1 MNKENQKNQQI
12 FRAPKISPQN
22 FRRELIS
29 LQIQVPKWKRI
40 LEKSVT
46 AIEDLPKICS
56 SELEQISE
64 VIKIYPMCVNPYYLS
79 LIKEKDDAIY
89 KQCIP
94 SVQELKDNLQP
105 DPLAEERTSPVQ
117 GLIHRYPDRVL
128 LSVSNKC
135 AMYCRFSL
143 LPKTK
148 ILMDNLSE
156 KNIEEVKKFDKI
168 ISHKGKIQC
177 VYEIFKR
184 RYNKPI
190 LQIKSE
196 RNLNINI
203 TEEHPLLVLKR
214 KKILCNQGKWR
225 ICKPNSTFCKK
236 RHPNRTT
243 NFKPA
248 FIYAKEIVIGDYIA
262 TPILKNNKEAKY
274 NNSDLAYLMGLY
286 LAEGDLPMRKNGD
299 SMGVR
304 FSFGHKEEKTL
315 AKIAKEKA
323 EKISNAKIYLKC
335 YPKKSVCYVRIFD
348 KKLAEIF
355 KKELGKYS
363 SKKRL
368 SKEIIFNSSD
378 QFKLSLLKGYL
389 DGDGTIYTRKSSY
402 GKLREISFAT
412 ASRDLASQIFMI
424 LTQLG
429 FMPSLY
435 ISTSEINK
443 RKWSS
448 KVKNII
454 IAKNPRYCIR
464 IGHKEGWNKWFKING
479 EKKYQTHSFN
489 IKDYMFSKVTS
500 IKRKNYNG
508 LTYDLS
514 VEKDESYVANFISVH
529 NCTRKRKVG
538 TEKMIITKKQ
548 ILAGINYIE
557 CHPEIRDVVLSGGD
571 PLMLEDSEIEW
582 VLKKLKEIKHVE
594 IIRIGTRVPCSLPQ
608 RITPELCN
616 MLKKYHPLYIN
627 THFNHPDEITEEA
640 KEACELLADAG
651 IPLGNQSVLLKG
663 INDDPA
669 IMKKLVQKLLTIRIK
684 PYYIYQAD
692 MVKGT
697 NHFRTKVSKGIEI
710 IRSLRGFTSGMA
722 VPHYVIDSPEGGGKI
737 PLLPEYLKKY
747 RWGKVTLRNYKG
759 EERVY
764 IDP

>member
-1 MNKENQKNQQI
+1 MNKEK
-12 FRAPKISPQN
+12 
-22 FRRELIS
+22 ELIS
-29 LQIQVPKWKRI
+29 LQIQVPEWKRI
-40 LEKSVT
+40 LEKSAT
-46 AIEDLPKICS
+46 AIEDLPKICN
-56 SELEQISE
+56 SELERISE
-64 VIKIYPMCVNPYYLS
+64 VIKIYPMCVNLYYLS

-135 AMYCRFSL
+135 AMYCRF
-143 LPKTK
+143 
-148 ILMDNLSE
+148 
-156 KNIEEVKKFDKI
+156 
-168 ISHKGKIQC
+168 
-177 VYEIFKR
+177 
-184 RYNKPI
+184 
-190 LQIKSE
+190 
-196 RNLNINI
+196 
-203 TEEHPLLVLKR
+203 
-214 KKILCNQGKWR
+214 
-225 ICKPNSTFCKK
+225 
-236 RHPNRTT
+236 
-243 NFKPA
+243 
-248 FIYAKEIVIGDYIA
+248 
-262 TPILKNNKEAKY
+262 
-274 NNSDLAYLMGLY
+274 
-286 LAEGDLPMRKNGD
+286 
-299 SMGVR
+299 
-304 FSFGHKEEKTL
+304 
-315 AKIAKEKA
+315 
-323 EKISNAKIYLKC
+323 
-335 YPKKSVCYVRIFD
+335 
-348 KKLAEIF
+348 
-355 KKELGKYS
+355 
-363 SKKRL
+363 
-368 SKEIIFNSSD
+368 
-378 QFKLSLLKGYL
+378 
-389 DGDGTIYTRKSSY
+389 
-402 GKLREISFAT
+402 
-412 ASRDLASQIFMI
+412 
-424 LTQLG
+424 
-429 FMPSLY
+429 
-435 ISTSEINK
+435 
-443 RKWSS
+443 
-448 KVKNII
+448 
-454 IAKNPRYCIR
+454 
-464 IGHKEGWNKWFKING
+464 
-479 EKKYQTHSFN
+479 
-489 IKDYMFSKVTS
+489 
-500 IKRKNYNG
+500 
-508 LTYDLS
+508 
-514 VEKDESYVANFISVH
+514 
-529 NCTRKRKVG
+529 CTRKRKVG